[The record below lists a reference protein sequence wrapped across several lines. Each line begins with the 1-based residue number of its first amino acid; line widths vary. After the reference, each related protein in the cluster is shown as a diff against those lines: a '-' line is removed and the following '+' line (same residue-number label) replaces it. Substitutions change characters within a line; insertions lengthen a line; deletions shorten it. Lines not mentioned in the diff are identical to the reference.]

1 MKRQKGQILPRLEDN
16 AEPLR
21 GILSAPIKHLKPS
34 NLRLLRAARCALR
47 GAVEQGWL
55 GRRSGRYIGV
65 YSTYLGSHSW
75 LSYCLLLLVAS
86 MRRP

>member
-1 MKRQKGQILPRLEDN
+1 MQPRLEGN

-21 GILSAPIKHLKPS
+21 GILSAPIKHLKTS
-34 NLRLLRAARCALR
+34 NIRLL
-47 GAVEQGWL
+47 GAIWCVLWGTVEQVWL
-55 GRRSGRYIGV
+55 GRRSERYIGV